1 MGIEYENL
9 DTPIINYCY
18 DVDDEIDEGN
28 ANDQV
33 MEHQKT
39 SLIDSLIFNSDNKFL
54 MSWKFLHAW
63 MCLLQSYFFAYIG
76 AFGFDSLG

>member
-28 ANDQV
+28 AND
-33 MEHQKT
+33 
-39 SLIDSLIFNSDNKFL
+39 
-54 MSWKFLHAW
+54 
-63 MCLLQSYFFAYIG
+63 
-76 AFGFDSLG
+76 